1 MVVQYQNEER
11 KFGLISNYDEF
22 LKKCKNEFQINDEE
36 IRNLKIYKIDEED
49 RLDIENENDY
59 KDNLEPNDNNEIIFI
74 LLSNKNKN
82 LKEELEKI
90 EEENYSDYTHK
101 QIITENESYVVKN
114 SKDGGIDNEE
124 ISKFKVEMIKEFK
137 TISNEMEMN
146 IKKVLKRNINDI
158 KSYLI
163 GLGDQILNI
172 QNDLK
177 TLKQNIHISS
187 KNNSNSFQNNNWSL
201 DKEIETLKNKIDKIY
216 NELKNKNN
224 KINDKNEDLL
234 SKEYEDNSEKFYG
247 CNFEKEKI
255 ELNYNYD
262 YLIKNKKIKFSLTL
276 LNNGTLSWPKNSMI
290 YGKTKDNELEVKSI
304 INNNNEVSPKQQ
316 INPIISLTLQNIKNE
331 DKTYNLPLKLVFPNE
346 SSNIK
351 QNKFNLQ
358 FSIQKSKKEIDYSI
372 NETPKFISDNNEEY
386 ESSDNSS

>member
-11 KFGLISNYDEF
+11 KFDLISNYDEF

-59 KDNLEPNDNNEIIFI
+59 EDNLEPNDNNEIIFI
-74 LLSNKNKN
+74 LLSNKTKN

-216 NELKNKNN
+216 IELKNKNN

-316 INPIISLTLQNIKNE
+316 INPIISLTLQNIKNK

>member
-201 DKEIETLKNKIDKIY
+201 EKEIETLKYKID
-216 NELKNKNN
+216 N
-224 KINDKNEDLL
+224 
-234 SKEYEDNSEKFYG
+234 
-247 CNFEKEKI
+247 CQ
-255 ELNYNYD
+255 
-262 YLIKNKKIKFSLTL
+262 L
-276 LNNGTLSWPKNSMI
+276 LNN
-290 YGKTKDNELEVKSI
+290 
-304 INNNNEVSPKQQ
+304 
-316 INPIISLTLQNIKNE
+316 IK
-331 DKTYNLPLKLVFPNE
+331 Y
-346 SSNIK
+346 
-351 QNKFNLQ
+351 
-358 FSIQKSKKEIDYSI
+358 
-372 NETPKFISDNNEEY
+372 
-386 ESSDNSS
+386 

>member
-36 IRNLKIYKIDEED
+36 IGNLKIYKINEED

-124 ISKFKVEMIKEFK
+124 ISKFKEEMIKEFK

-316 INPIISLTLQNIKNE
+316 INPIISLTLQNIKNK

>member
-372 NETPKFISDNNEEY
+372 NETPQFISDNNEEY

>member
-11 KFGLISNYDEF
+11 KFGLISNYDKF

-316 INPIISLTLQNIKNE
+316 INPIISLTLQNIKNK

-372 NETPKFISDNNEEY
+372 NETPQFISDNNEEY

>member
-290 YGKTKDNELEVKSI
+290 YGKTKDNELEVKSF